1 MTVICKESG
10 LSLCSQLHVIQTRI
24 SQTFYHWGT
33 SSSYFQIGMQM
44 CVAETLCMLFLTAAC
59 DVSYPYE
66 SVSSSESAPRRV
78 TGVSAF
84 ACKRFLKRPSAQLWW
99 DTASAGAR
107 NPPGRSEWAHERGK
121 EWKTGCQ
128 VSSLCWQ
135 WGAVVVWLTGWPS
148 WECLRP
154 GRCGHAVDRPQVEH
168 CLDSSVPALGNHGKL
183 WWQA

>member
-78 TGVSAF
+78 TECLHLRAKGFWRDLQHSSDETQPLLERGTPLAEVSE
-84 ACKRFLKRPSAQLWW
+84 RM
-99 DTASAGAR
+99 
-107 NPPGRSEWAHERGK
+107 NEGRSERLPVRWAPFAGNE
-121 EWKTGCQ
+121 ELWLCD
-128 VSSLCWQ
+128 SLA
-135 WGAVVVWLTGWPS
+135 GRHGNVWEQDDVGM
-148 WECLRP
+148 
-154 GRCGHAVDRPQVEH
+154 
-168 CLDSSVPALGNHGKL
+168 L
-183 WWQA
+183 WTDHKWSTV